1 MATPFIAG
9 CTVAGAAYAARSAI
23 RAWQTLK
30 TRPRAFYKGGFQ
42 PSMTKREAA
51 LILGV
56 RERTPA
62 KDVKD
67 AYKRIMKVNHPDQ
80 GGSHYISNKVNEA
93 KNILLGGKQSSSAF

>member
-1 MATPFIAG
+1 
-9 CTVAGAAYAARSAI
+9 
-23 RAWQTLK
+23 
-30 TRPRAFYKGGFQ
+30 
-42 PSMTKREAA
+42 MTKREAA